1 MGAFTIERVA
11 AMAGASKVTI
21 YKMWPTKGVL
31 ALEGFASTVVGVVA
45 MPDTGNFEA
54 DLTEQLLAYVRLLC
68 DTPAGRV
75 FAELVGASQT
85 DPELAAALRRIY
97 SGRRRTYGLAVL
109 RAAQERGD
117 IRADADAE
125 VLIDQLWG
133 ACLYRLMMPDHELT
147 ERFARTLVKNLMEGV
162 GRPAGDGP

>member
-1 MGAFTIERVA
+1 MGAFNIERVA
-11 AMAGASKVTI
+11 ALAGASKMTI

-45 MPDTGNFEA
+45 MPNTGDFEA
-54 DLTEQLLAYVRLLC
+54 DLTEQLLAYVRVLC

-85 DPELAAALRRIY
+85 DSELASALRRVY
-97 SGRRRTYGLAVL
+97 SGPRRAYGLAVL

-117 IRADADAE
+117 IRADADPE

-147 ERFARTLVKNLMEGV
+147 EDFAQVLVENLIEGV
-162 GRPAGDGP
+162 GQPAVPR